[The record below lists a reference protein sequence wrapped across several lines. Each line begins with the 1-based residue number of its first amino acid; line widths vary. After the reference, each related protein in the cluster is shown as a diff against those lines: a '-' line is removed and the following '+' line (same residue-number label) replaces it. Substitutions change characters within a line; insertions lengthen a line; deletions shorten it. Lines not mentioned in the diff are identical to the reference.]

1 MANEVVQLNPLPTVP
16 QQTTVRTSSILA
28 NPEQAKINM
37 RAAELFAESD
47 LVPSHYRNKPA
58 NCFIAINRAQRLGVD
73 ELYFF
78 EKTYIVKG
86 KLGIAAELAIELA
99 NSCGRF
105 RGPIK
110 FRLFGE
116 GDARGCTAFATLASD
131 GEVVENTVT
140 YAMAVAEE
148 WSKNSKWQTMRDQ
161 MLQYRAGAFLVRLY
175 AGGALGGMYMREELE
190 DVAAQS
196 NKQPGSVRAEQRT
209 AIASPAN
216 EDDHAGPTAEEIKKF
231 EADVKEKLDE
241 VKTTDGLDDLWQSGI
256 GARVREI
263 GAVDKKAQQR
273 IITAFSQKKNA
284 ILKAIEADAEA
295 GETPE
300 ATDEAPQDA
309 PLSAEQEATLRQV
322 KTDLGVDPDTGKE
335 LPRDNVQRTM
345 DAMQRD
351 EDPAQDKPYAKPPK
365 PAKIEVPDGD
375 DGKPAWNRWAKEALE
390 QLKQAGNGEYGTEWA
405 GKWLALNAANIA
417 SLRAFNADWAG
428 RVDKLYTAVTD
439 HFRDQEEPAAAE
451 ALEHFPTVAVEYNGD
466 LPDWIAFENT
476 LYRYIRDTPNHRVAQ
491 AWWKRHQPIIANM
504 AKAGTINSAGRT
516 GAQAAADLKA
526 DLIKFF
532 PQLAD

>member
-1 MANEVVQLNPLPTVP
+1 MANEVIQLNPLPAVQ

-196 NKQPGSVRAEQRT
+196 NKPPGSVRTEQRT
-209 AIASPAN
+209 AIAPPN
-216 EDDHAGPTAEEIKKF
+216 EDVADIEAF
-231 EADVKEKLDE
+231 EADVKAKLEAID
-241 VKTTDGLDDLWQSGI
+241 TTDGLDDFWKSGVS
-256 GARVREI
+256 ARVREI
-263 GAVDKKAQQR
+263 GPVDKKAQQR
-273 IITAFSQKKNA
+273 IIAAFSQKKNA

-309 PLSAEQEATLRQV
+309 PLNAEQEATLRQV
-322 KTDLGVDPDTGKE
+322 KTDLGVDPDTGNA
-335 LPRDNVQRTM
+335 LSRAGGSVP
-345 DAMQRD
+345 
-351 EDPAQDKPYAKPPK
+351 PPK

-417 SLRAFNADWAG
+417 ALRAFNADWAG

-466 LPDWIAFENT
+466 NPDWISFENT

-504 AKAGTINSAGRT
+504 AKAGTINDAGRT